1 MTWDDC
7 LALGATKLA
16 ACLGCSVS
24 TAHTWIIR
32 SGPAPWLQPILA
44 AHVTHQMK
52 KHNKASLPTMTR
64 PESSRKGG
72 RKSS

>member
-1 MTWDDC
+1 MTWNEC
-7 LALGATKLA
+7 LALGATRLA

-44 AHVTHQMK
+44 AHITRQMK
-52 KHNKASLPTMTR
+52 MHNKSEKPTTTAR
-64 PESSRKGG
+64 ESKRKGG
-72 RKSS
+72 A

>member
-1 MTWDDC
+1 MTWNEC
-7 LALGATKLA
+7 LALGATRLA

-32 SGPAPWLQPILA
+32 SGPASWLQPILE
-44 AHVTHQMK
+44 AHVTQQMK
-52 KHNKASLPTMTR
+52 KHNKTSLPTMTR

>member
-32 SGPAPWLQPILA
+32 SGPADWLKPILA
-44 AHVTHQMK
+44 AHVTRQMK
-52 KHNKASLPTMTR
+52 KLNK
-64 PESSRKGG
+64 
-72 RKSS
+72 

>member
-32 SGPAPWLQPILA
+32 SGPGEWLKPILA
-44 AHVTHQMK
+44 AHVAAQIK
-52 KHNKASLPTMTR
+52 RHNKTSLATDT
-64 PESSRKGG
+64 SREAVSRQ
-72 RKSS
+72 RKS

>member
-1 MTWDDC
+1 MTWDEC

-32 SGPAPWLQPILA
+32 SGPADWLKPILA
-44 AHVTHQMK
+44 AHITKM
-52 KHNKASLPTMTR
+52 HNKKLDGTPGKRS
-64 PESSRKGG
+64 K
-72 RKSS
+72 KSGI

>member
-32 SGPAPWLQPILA
+32 SGPAEWLKPILA
-44 AHVTHQMK
+44 AHVTRALEEAQQ
-52 KHNKASLPTMTR
+52 
-64 PESSRKGG
+64 
-72 RKSS
+72 

>member
-1 MTWDDC
+1 MTWNEC

-32 SGPAPWLQPILA
+32 SGPAEWLQPILA
-44 AHVTHQMK
+44 AHVTREMK
-52 KHNKASLPTMTR
+52 RHNK
-64 PESSRKGG
+64 
-72 RKSS
+72 KS